1 VLYSLHRHMRVC
13 GFAGT
18 GTTFHTHEK
27 KPIGLRIKPVP
38 VPTDTNSHPNSHPIG
53 FFTCGH
59 AGKMCPLPSL
69 DEREARFTRTGEE
82 SLRGLAWGMEASH
95 GRVAVEAG
103 TEESRPE
110 GVT

>member
-1 VLYSLHRHMRVC
+1 M
-13 GFAGT
+13 
-18 GTTFHTHEK
+18 
-27 KPIGLRIKPVP
+27 
-38 VPTDTNSHPNSHPIG
+38 
-53 FFTCGH
+53 
-59 AGKMCPLPSL
+59 